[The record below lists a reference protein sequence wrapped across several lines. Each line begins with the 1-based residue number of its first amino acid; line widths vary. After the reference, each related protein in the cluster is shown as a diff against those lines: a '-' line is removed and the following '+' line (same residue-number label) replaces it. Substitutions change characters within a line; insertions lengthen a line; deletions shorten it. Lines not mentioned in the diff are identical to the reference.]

1 VIRIKLDVYFQRKF
15 LNFAVQI
22 LKIDHSLYG
31 ILLLMHQLVLN
42 TLVDR
47 WHEANLTFP
56 RRLIDDLIDSPK
68 LLKLINFKV
77 LYFHVHHIMFLFS
90 IHVAPVN
97 QKNQLLYAKM
107 SIENK
112 KGSLTF

>member
-1 VIRIKLDVYFQRKF
+1 MIRIKLDVFQRQF
-15 LNFAVQI
+15 LDFAVQI

-31 ILLLMHQLVLN
+31 YLLLMHQLVLN

-77 LYFHVHHIMFLFS
+77 LYFRVHHIMFLFS
-90 IHVAPVN
+90 IPTRSTS
-97 QKNQLLYAKM
+97 Y
-107 SIENK
+107 SK
-112 KGSLTF
+112 KSTIIRNDEYRK